1 MFHPIAQK
9 YEAIFKTVNNDSL
22 AIKLG
27 EELAALPEKDFK
39 DAAIQDT
46 HTGRCVFYGDDAG
59 TVVLEL
65 VGGTV
70 KADSIV
76 SLYQPNAIF
85 SNRSGYIEARKELMA
100 ECAKVLGAP
109 GSQDRLA
116 VMDHS
121 RGRHVLLNELST
133 AQLIDILNDSERR
146 IQLPGR

>member
-1 MFHPIAQK
+1 MFNDLAKK
-9 YEAIFKTVNNDSL
+9 YEAIFQTVNNDAL

-39 DAAIQDT
+39 EAAIEDT
-46 HTGRCVFYGDDAG
+46 HAGRCVFYGDDAG

-70 KADSIV
+70 RADSIV
-76 SLYQPNAIF
+76 ALYQPNPIF
-85 SNRSGYIEARKELMA
+85 SNRGRYVEARKELMA

-109 GSQDRLA
+109 GNQDRLA
-116 VMDHS
+116 VMDNS
-121 RGRHVLLNELST
+121 RDRHVLLNELST

-146 IQLPGR
+146 IQLPR